1 MRRYCPVAQSVERQT
16 VNLDVV
22 GSNPTGAAKVEFVGV
37 TRDLKLN
44 QPPEVP
50 VM

>member
-1 MRRYCPVAQSVERQT
+1 MRRYAPIAQLVEQRT
-16 VNLDVV
+16 VNPCVA
-22 GSNPTGAAKVEFVGV
+22 GSSPAGGAKVEFVGV